1 MHKIT
6 KTPKKILYVV
16 LPFLLLSI
24 LPWITYY
31 NTLNNEFVF
40 DDLILIQNNETTLSP
55 KNINDITSTITEEE
69 GYRPIRALSYAIDY
83 HFSGLNPFSY
93 HISNI
98 VYHIIN
104 CFLVYLIT
112 LSLLSNRATALFTAI
127 LFAVHPIH
135 TDSVTYIAGRRD
147 ILFTLFFLIGFY
159 AFIKYRKTQKNFF
172 LLFSMTAYL
181 LSIGSKEMGVT
192 LPAIF
197 LIYDLINNLPYETKK
212 LRPQDI
218 TKALKKIWVQSKYFY
233 SIFLMGALA
242 FIYYKI
248 FINSPSQQKE
258 YYGDSILV
266 TFLTV
271 GKIIVHY
278 IKLLLFPVNLIADYS
293 YDAFP
298 LSSSFFE
305 WSTLFSFIL
314 LFLILLIILK
324 MFSKN
329 RWISFGGIWFF
340 ITLLP
345 VCHIIPHHELL
356 AEHYLY
362 LPSYG
367 FCLIAAILFTSPLEN
382 KRHSTL
388 IYFSLFCIIVLF
400 SIRIIDRN
408 RDWKDGMTL
417 WSKTLK
423 SVPRCARA
431 QNNLGAEYIKSG
443 HGYHK
448 EAMPHLEAALQ
459 IKPEYAEAYNNLG
472 LVYKEQGSYDQ
483 ATKSFAKAI
492 KYKKR
497 YFEAINNI
505 ATMYERKGDYNTAIK
520 IFENVLKRKPD
531 YAEAHSNLGIV
542 YQKKGQLE
550 QAKEHFRK
558 ALQIEPHHVEA
569 HNNLGVWYKNKGLY
583 DEAIE
588 EFKQVLILKPDFAEV
603 HCNLGAVY
611 NNKGWYDHAIDE
623 LKEALRLK
631 PHIAEA
637 VNNMGNAY
645 KGKGW
650 YDKAIMA
657 YKETLSI
664 NPRMAIPHL
673 NLAFTYLYQKKDNK
687 KALYHFE
694 RALEINPHF
703 PQAKSIRK
711 EIEELKR
718 EEPVTR
724 SQ

>member
-1 MHKIT
+1 MHRII
-6 KTPKKILYVV
+6 KTPKKTFHVI
-16 LPFLLLSI
+16 LPFLILSI
-24 LPWITYY
+24 LPWITYF

-40 DDLILIQNNETTLSP
+40 DDLILIQSNETLPSL
-55 KNINDITSTITEEE
+55 KNIYNIITVTTQEHS
-69 GYRPIRALSYAIDY
+69 YRPVRALSYAIDY
-83 HFSGLNPFSY
+83 HFSGFNPFSY

-104 CFLVYLIT
+104 CFMVYLIT
-112 LSLLSNRATALFTAI
+112 LSLLSNRATAFFAAI
-127 LFAVHPIH
+127 LFAVHPVH

-147 ILFTLFFLIGFY
+147 ILFTLFYLIGFY
-159 AFIKYRKTQKNFF
+159 TFIKYRKTQRHYFF
-172 LLFSMTAYL
+172 LFSITAYL
-181 LSIGSKEMGVT
+181 LSMGSKEMGVT

-197 LIYDLINNLPYETKK
+197 LIYDLINNLPHDTKK
-212 LRPQDI
+212 LRSQDI
-218 TKALKKIWVQSKYFY
+218 TKVLKKIWMQSKYFY
-233 SIFLMGALA
+233 SIFFMGALA

-258 YYGDSILV
+258 YYGDSVLV

-298 LSSSFFE
+298 LASSFFE

-314 LFLILLIILK
+314 LFLILCIILK
-324 MFSKN
+324 MLSKN
-329 RWISFGGIWFF
+329 RWIAFGGIWFF

-367 FCLIAAILFTSPLEN
+367 FCLIAALLFTSQLEN
-382 KRHSTL
+382 NRHSAF

-400 SIRIIDRN
+400 SLRIIDRN

-417 WSKTLK
+417 WNKTVK

-431 QNNLGAEYIKSG
+431 QNNLGAEHIKSG
-443 HGYHK
+443 DGDYK

-459 IKPEYAEAYNNLG
+459 IKPDYAEAYNNLG
-472 LVYKEQGSYDQ
+472 LVYKGQGSYDQ
-483 ATKSFAKAI
+483 ATKSFSEAI

-505 ATMYERKGDYNTAIK
+505 ATMYERKGNYDTAIK
-520 IFENVLKRKPD
+520 IFKNVLKRKPD

-542 YQKKGQLE
+542 YQKRGQLE

-588 EFKQVLILKPDFAEV
+588 EFKQVLVLKPGFAEV

-611 NNKGWYDHAIDE
+611 NNKGWYDLALEE

-637 VNNMGNAY
+637 MNNMGNAY

-650 YDKAIMA
+650 YDKAIEA
-657 YKETLSI
+657 YKETLDI
-664 NPRMAIPHL
+664 NPHMAIPHL
-673 NLAFTYLYQKKDNK
+673 NLAFTYLNQKKDNK

-694 RALEINPHF
+694 RALEINPNF

-711 EIEELKR
+711 EIEELKILNLKNAL
-718 EEPVTR
+718 
-724 SQ
+724 

>member
-6 KTPKKILYVV
+6 KTPKKTLYVI
-16 LPFLLLSI
+16 LPFLILSI
-24 LPWITYY
+24 LTWITYF

-40 DDLILIQNNETTLSP
+40 DDLILIQGNETLP
-55 KNINDITSTITEEE
+55 FLKNIYNIITVNEHS
-69 GYRPIRALSYAIDY
+69 YRPVRALSYAIDY

-112 LSLLSNRATALFTAI
+112 LSMLSNRATAFFAAI
-127 LFAVHPIH
+127 IFAVHPIH

-147 ILFTLFFLIGFY
+147 ILFTLFYLIGFY
-159 AFIKYRKTQKNFF
+159 TFIKYRKSQRYYL
-172 LLFSMTAYL
+172 LLFSMAAYL
-181 LSIGSKEMGVT
+181 LSMGSKEMGVT

-197 LIYDLINNLPYETKK
+197 LIYDLINNLPHETKK
-212 LRPQDI
+212 LRSQDI

-233 SIFLMGALA
+233 SIFFMGALA

-258 YYGDSILV
+258 YYGDSVLV

-314 LFLILLIILK
+314 LFLTLCIILK
-324 MFSKN
+324 MLSKN
-329 RWISFGGIWFF
+329 RWIAFGGIWFF
-340 ITLLP
+340 TTLLP

-367 FCLIAAILFTSPLEN
+367 FCLIAAILFTSQIEN
-382 KRHSTL
+382 NRHSAF

-400 SIRIIDRN
+400 SLRIIDRN

-417 WSKTLK
+417 WSKTVR

-443 HGYHK
+443 DGDYK

-459 IKPEYAEAYNNLG
+459 IKPDYAEAYNNLG

-483 ATKSFAKAI
+483 ATQSFAKAI

-505 ATMYERKGDYNTAIK
+505 ATMYERKGDYDTAVK
-520 IFENVLKRKPD
+520 IFTNVLKRKPN

-542 YQKKGQLE
+542 YQKEGQLE

-558 ALQIEPHHVEA
+558 ALQIEPDHVEA

-588 EFKQVLILKPDFAEV
+588 EFKHVLILKPDFAEV
-603 HCNLGAVY
+603 RCNMGAVY
-611 NNKGWYDHAIDE
+611 NNKGWYDRAIDE

-637 VNNMGNAY
+637 MNNLGNAY
-645 KGKGW
+645 KGKGL
-650 YDKAIMA
+650 YDKAIEA
-657 YKETLSI
+657 YKETLNI

-673 NLAFTYLYQKKDNK
+673 NLAFTYLHQKKDDK

-694 RALEINPHF
+694 KALEINPNF
-703 PQAKSIRK
+703 PQANSIIK

-718 EEPVTR
+718 QEPDL
-724 SQ
+724 

>member
-1 MHKIT
+1 
-6 KTPKKILYVV
+6 
-16 LPFLLLSI
+16 
-24 LPWITYY
+24 
-31 NTLNNEFVF
+31 
-40 DDLILIQNNETTLSP
+40 
-55 KNINDITSTITEEE
+55 
-69 GYRPIRALSYAIDY
+69 
-83 HFSGLNPFSY
+83 
-93 HISNI
+93 
-98 VYHIIN
+98 
-104 CFLVYLIT
+104 
-112 LSLLSNRATALFTAI
+112 
-127 LFAVHPIH
+127 
-135 TDSVTYIAGRRD
+135 
-147 ILFTLFFLIGFY
+147 
-159 AFIKYRKTQKNFF
+159 
-172 LLFSMTAYL
+172 
-181 LSIGSKEMGVT
+181 
-192 LPAIF
+192 
-197 LIYDLINNLPYETKK
+197 ETKK
-212 LRPQDI
+212 LRSQNV

-233 SIFLMGALA
+233 SIFFMGALA
-242 FIYYKI
+242 FIYYKV

-258 YYGDSILV
+258 YYGDSVLV
-266 TFLTV
+266 TLLTV

-324 MFSKN
+324 MFSNN
-329 RWISFGGIWFF
+329 RWIAFGGIWFF

-367 FCLIAAILFTSPLEN
+367 FCLIAALLFTSSLEN
-382 KRHSTL
+382 NRHSAL

-400 SIRIIDRN
+400 SLRIIDRN

-417 WSKTLK
+417 WSKTVK

-431 QNNLGAEYIKSG
+431 QNNLGAEYIKYG
-443 HGYHK
+443 HEHHK
-448 EAMPHLEAALQ
+448 EAMPHLKAALQ

-472 LVYKEQGSYDQ
+472 LVYKGQGSYDQ
-483 ATKSFAKAI
+483 ATKLFAKAI
-492 KYKKR
+492 KSKKR

-505 ATMYERKGDYNTAIK
+505 ATMYERKGDYDTAIK
-520 IFENVLKRKPD
+520 IFKNLLKRKPD

-542 YQKKGQLE
+542 YQKRGQLE

-611 NNKGWYDHAIDE
+611 NNKGWYDRAIDE

-631 PHIAEA
+631 PHTAEA
-637 VNNMGNAY
+637 MNNMGNAY

-650 YDKAIMA
+650 YDKAIEA

-664 NPRMAIPHL
+664 NPHMAIPHL

-703 PQAKSIRK
+703 PQANSIIK
-711 EIEELKR
+711 EIEKLKR
-718 EEPVTR
+718 EEPEL
-724 SQ
+724 

>member
-1 MHKIT
+1 MHRIT
-6 KTPKKILYVV
+6 KTPKKTLYVI
-16 LPFLLLSI
+16 LPFLILSI
-24 LPWITYY
+24 LPWITYF

-40 DDLILIQNNETTLSP
+40 DDLILIQSNETLPSL
-55 KNINDITSTITEEE
+55 KNIYNIITVTTQEHS
-69 GYRPIRALSYAIDY
+69 YRPVRALSYAIDY
-83 HFSGLNPFSY
+83 HFSGFNPFSY

-104 CFLVYLIT
+104 CFMVYLIT
-112 LSLLSNRATALFTAI
+112 LSLLSNRATAFFAAI
-127 LFAVHPIH
+127 LFAVHPVH

-147 ILFTLFFLIGFY
+147 ILFTLFYLIGFY
-159 AFIKYRKTQKNFF
+159 TFIKYRKTQRHYF
-172 LLFSMTAYL
+172 LLFSMAAYL

-197 LIYDLINNLPYETKK
+197 LIYDLINNLPHETKK
-212 LRPQDI
+212 FRSQDI
-218 TKALKKIWVQSKYFY
+218 TKALKKIWIQSKYFY
-233 SIFLMGALA
+233 SIFFMGALA

-258 YYGDSILV
+258 YYGDSVLV

-314 LFLILLIILK
+314 LFLILCIILK
-324 MFSKN
+324 MLSKN
-329 RWISFGGIWFF
+329 RWIAFGGIWFF

-367 FCLIAAILFTSPLEN
+367 FCLIAALLFTSQLEN
-382 KRHSTL
+382 NRHSAF

-400 SIRIIDRN
+400 SLRIIDRN

-417 WSKTLK
+417 WNKTVK

-431 QNNLGAEYIKSG
+431 QNNLGAEHIKSG
-443 HGYHK
+443 DGDYK
-448 EAMPHLEAALQ
+448 EAMPHLKAALQ
-459 IKPEYAEAYNNLG
+459 IKPDYAEAYNNLG
-472 LVYKEQGSYDQ
+472 LVYKEQGFYDQ

-505 ATMYERKGDYNTAIK
+505 ATMYERKGDYDTAIK
-520 IFENVLKRKPD
+520 IFKNVLKRKPD

-542 YQKKGQLE
+542 YQKRGQLE

-588 EFKQVLILKPDFAEV
+588 EFKQVLVLKPDFAEV

-611 NNKGWYDHAIDE
+611 NNKGWYDLALEE

-637 VNNMGNAY
+637 MNNMGNAY

-650 YDKAIMA
+650 YDKAIEA
-657 YKETLSI
+657 YKETLDI
-664 NPRMAIPHL
+664 NPHMAIPHL
-673 NLAFTYLYQKKDNK
+673 NLAFTYLNQKKDNK

-694 RALEINPHF
+694 RALEINPNF

-711 EIEELKR
+711 EIEELKILNLKNAL
-718 EEPVTR
+718 
-724 SQ
+724 

>member
-1 MHKIT
+1 MHRIT
-6 KTPKKILYVV
+6 KTPKKTLYVI
-16 LPFLLLSI
+16 LPFLILSI
-24 LPWITYY
+24 LPWITYF

-40 DDLILIQNNETTLSP
+40 DDLILIQSNETLPSL
-55 KNINDITSTITEEE
+55 KNIYNIITVTTQEHS
-69 GYRPIRALSYAIDY
+69 YRPVRALSYAIDY
-83 HFSGLNPFSY
+83 HFSGFNPFSY

-112 LSLLSNRATALFTAI
+112 LSLLSNRATAFFAAI
-127 LFAVHPIH
+127 LFAVHPVH

-147 ILFTLFFLIGFY
+147 ILFTLFYLIGLY
-159 AFIKYRKTQKNFF
+159 TFIKYRKTQRHYF

-197 LIYDLINNLPYETKK
+197 LIYDLINNLPHETKK
-212 LRPQDI
+212 FRSQDI
-218 TKALKKIWVQSKYFY
+218 TKALKKIWIQSKYFY
-233 SIFLMGALA
+233 SIFFMGALA

-258 YYGDSILV
+258 YYGDSVLV

-298 LSSSFFE
+298 LASSFFE

-314 LFLILLIILK
+314 LFLILCIILK
-324 MFSKN
+324 MLSKN
-329 RWISFGGIWFF
+329 RWIAFGGIWFF

-367 FCLIAAILFTSPLEN
+367 FCLIAALLFTSQLEN
-382 KRHSTL
+382 NRHSAF

-400 SIRIIDRN
+400 SLRIIDRN

-417 WSKTLK
+417 WNKTVK

-431 QNNLGAEYIKSG
+431 QNNLGAEHIKSG
-443 HGYHK
+443 DGDYK

-459 IKPEYAEAYNNLG
+459 IKPDYAEAYNNLG
-472 LVYKEQGSYDQ
+472 LVYKEQGFYDQ
-483 ATKSFAKAI
+483 ATQSFAKAI

-505 ATMYERKGDYNTAIK
+505 ATMYERKGDYDTAIK
-520 IFENVLKRKPD
+520 IFKNVLKRKPD

-542 YQKKGQLE
+542 YQKRGQLE

-558 ALQIEPHHVEA
+558 SLQIEPHHVEA

-588 EFKQVLILKPDFAEV
+588 EFKQVLVLKPDFAEV
-603 HCNLGAVY
+603 HSNLGAVY
-611 NNKGWYDHAIDE
+611 NNKGWYDLALEE

-637 VNNMGNAY
+637 MNNIGNAY

-650 YDKAIMA
+650 YDKAIEA
-657 YKETLSI
+657 YKETLNI

-673 NLAFTYLYQKKDNK
+673 NLAFTYLNQKKDNK

-694 RALEINPHF
+694 RALEINPNF

-711 EIEELKR
+711 EIEELKILNLKNAL
-718 EEPVTR
+718 
-724 SQ
+724 

>member
-1 MHKIT
+1 MHRIT
-6 KTPKKILYVV
+6 KTPKKTLYVI
-16 LPFLLLSI
+16 LPFLILSI
-24 LPWITYY
+24 LPWITYF

-40 DDLILIQNNETTLSP
+40 DDLILIQSNETLPSL
-55 KNINDITSTITEEE
+55 KSIYNIITVTTQEHS
-69 GYRPIRALSYAIDY
+69 YRPVRALSYAIDY
-83 HFSGLNPFSY
+83 HFSGFNPFSY

-104 CFLVYLIT
+104 CFMVYLIT
-112 LSLLSNRATALFTAI
+112 LSLLSNRATAFFAAI
-127 LFAVHPIH
+127 LFAVHPVH

-147 ILFTLFFLIGFY
+147 ILFTLFYLIGFY
-159 AFIKYRKTQKNFF
+159 TFIKYRKTQRHYF
-172 LLFSMTAYL
+172 LLFSMAAYL

-197 LIYDLINNLPYETKK
+197 LIYDLINNLPHETKK
-212 LRPQDI
+212 FRSQDI
-218 TKALKKIWVQSKYFY
+218 TKALKKIWIQSKYFY
-233 SIFLMGALA
+233 SIFFMGALA

-258 YYGDSILV
+258 YYGDSVLV

-298 LSSSFFE
+298 LASSFFE

-314 LFLILLIILK
+314 LFLILCIILK
-324 MFSKN
+324 MLSKN
-329 RWISFGGIWFF
+329 RWIAFGGIWFF

-367 FCLIAAILFTSPLEN
+367 FCLIAALLFTSQLEN
-382 KRHSTL
+382 NRHSAF

-400 SIRIIDRN
+400 SLRIIDRN

-417 WSKTLK
+417 WNKTVK

-431 QNNLGAEYIKSG
+431 QNNLGAEHIKSG
-443 HGYHK
+443 DGDYK

-459 IKPEYAEAYNNLG
+459 IKPDYAEAYNNLG
-472 LVYKEQGSYDQ
+472 LVYKEQGFYDQ

-505 ATMYERKGDYNTAIK
+505 ATMYERKGDYDTAIK
-520 IFENVLKRKPD
+520 IFKNVLKRKPD

-542 YQKKGQLE
+542 YQKRGQLE

-588 EFKQVLILKPDFAEV
+588 EFKQVLVLKPDFAEV

-611 NNKGWYDHAIDE
+611 NNKGWYDLALEE

-637 VNNMGNAY
+637 MNNMGNAY

-650 YDKAIMA
+650 YDKAIEA
-657 YKETLSI
+657 YKETLNI

-673 NLAFTYLYQKKDNK
+673 NLAFTYLNQKKDNK

-694 RALEINPHF
+694 RALEINPNF

-711 EIEELKR
+711 EIEELKILNLKNAL
-718 EEPVTR
+718 
-724 SQ
+724 

>member
-6 KTPKKILYVV
+6 KTPKKTLYVI
-16 LPFLLLSI
+16 LPFLILSI

-40 DDLILIQNNETTLSP
+40 DDLILIQSNETLPSL
-55 KNINDITSTITEEE
+55 KNIYNIITVTTQEH
-69 GYRPIRALSYAIDY
+69 GYRPVRVLSYAIDY
-83 HFSGLNPFSY
+83 CISGLNPLSY

-112 LSLLSNRATALFTAI
+112 LSLLSNRATAFFAAI
-127 LFAVHPIH
+127 LFAVHPVH

-147 ILFTLFFLIGFY
+147 ILFTLFYLIGLY
-159 AFIKYRKTQKNFF
+159 TFIKYRKTQRHYF
-172 LLFSMTAYL
+172 LFFSMAAYL

-197 LIYDLINNLPYETKK
+197 LIYDLINNLPHETKK
-212 LRPQDI
+212 LRSQDV

-233 SIFLMGALA
+233 SIFFMGALA
-242 FIYYKI
+242 FIYYKV

-258 YYGDSILV
+258 YYGDSVLV
-266 TFLTV
+266 TLLTV

-324 MFSKN
+324 IFSKN
-329 RWISFGGIWFF
+329 RWIAFGGIWFF

-367 FCLIAAILFTSPLEN
+367 FCLIAALLFTSSLEN
-382 KRHSTL
+382 NRHSAL

-400 SIRIIDRN
+400 SLRIIDRN

-417 WSKTLK
+417 WSKTVK

-431 QNNLGAEYIKSG
+431 QNNLGAEYIKYG
-443 HGYHK
+443 HEHHK
-448 EAMPHLEAALQ
+448 EAMPHLKAALQ

-472 LVYKEQGSYDQ
+472 LVYKGQGSYDQ
-483 ATKSFAKAI
+483 ATKLFAKAI
-492 KYKKR
+492 KSKKR

-505 ATMYERKGDYNTAIK
+505 ATMYERKGDYDTAIK

-611 NNKGWYDHAIDE
+611 NNKGWYDRAIDE

-631 PHIAEA
+631 PHTAEA
-637 VNNMGNAY
+637 MNNMGNAY

-650 YDKAIMA
+650 YDKAIEA
-657 YKETLSI
+657 YKEALDI
-664 NPRMAIPHL
+664 NPHMAIPHL

-703 PQAKSIRK
+703 PQANSIIK
-711 EIEELKR
+711 EIEKLKR
-718 EEPVTR
+718 EEPEL
-724 SQ
+724 